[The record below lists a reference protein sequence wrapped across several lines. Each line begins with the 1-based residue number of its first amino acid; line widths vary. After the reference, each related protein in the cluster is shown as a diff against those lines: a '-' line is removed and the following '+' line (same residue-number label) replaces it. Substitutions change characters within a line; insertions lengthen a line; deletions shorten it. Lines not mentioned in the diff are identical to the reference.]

1 MNGTHT
7 ESPFSIVI
15 VYSIGKAQCMTKKMG
30 KESNVYLALIVPRAL
45 DMCSLLTGWCDP
57 SVK

>member
-15 VYSIGKAQCMTKKMG
+15 VYSIGKAQCMTRKVG
-30 KESNVYLALIVPRAL
+30 RESNVYLALIVPHAL
-45 DMCSLLTGWCDP
+45 DMCSLLKDWWDP

>member
-15 VYSIGKAQCMTKKMG
+15 VYSVGKAQRMTRKVG
-30 KESNVYLALIVPRAL
+30 RESNVYLALIALHAL
-45 DMCSLLTGWCDP
+45 DMCSLLKGWCDP